1 MKYYTDYTDKDYLLN
16 IQQQV
21 EKNKRDIATHY
32 EIDRTLAD
40 YGIRIIGFYDTI
52 RDAIDDLGN
61 PYDGPYGN
69 AVGIGEQAPYTFYI
83 WTRANNVSPVDY
95 WQAVGELAVRGPQGE
110 DGEPGEQGPAGQDAK
125 IFTGRG
131 VPTISVADYSIY
143 IDASNGDVYKP
154 NGKTWALTGNIK
166 GP

>member
-52 RDAIDDLGN
+52 TQAVEDLGD

-69 AVGIGEQAPYTFYI
+69 AIGIGLSAPYTFYI
-83 WTRANNVSPVDY
+83 WTRANNVSEVDY
-95 WQAVGELAVRGPQGE
+95 WQDVGELAVMGPQGPE
-110 DGEPGEQGPAGQDAK
+110 GPQGEQGPAGENAK

-131 VPTISVADYSIY
+131 VPTISIADYSIY

-154 NGKTWALTGNIK
+154 GDGVWTKTGNIR

>member
-1 MKYYTDYTDKDYLLN
+1 MKYYTEYTDKDYLLN

-40 YGIRIIGFYDTI
+40 YGIRIIGFYNTI
-52 RDAIDDLGN
+52 EDAIDELGN

-69 AVGIGEQAPYTFYI
+69 AIGIGLSAPYIFYI
-83 WTRANNVSPVDY
+83 WTRANNVSDVDY
-95 WQAVGELAVRGPQGE
+95 WQDVGQLAVVGPQGPE
-110 DGEPGEQGPAGQDAK
+110 GPQGEQGPAGENAK

-131 VPTISVADYSIY
+131 VPTVSIADYSIY
-143 IDASNGDVYKP
+143 IDAQNGDVYKP
-154 NGKTWALTGNIK
+154 GDGEWILTGNIR